1 MNQNIEEWLFVAM
14 HRDSAPEHR
23 ATHKLFDEAYSGPEQ
38 RRRVEYRLEKDFRP
52 RMRVAEPKQVDTAL
66 AA

>member
-1 MNQNIEEWLFVAM
+1 MKQNSEERLIVEM
-14 HRDSAPEHR
+14 SRDAAPEFRTRHN
-23 ATHKLFDEAYSGPEQ
+23 LFDHAYSGPEQ

-52 RMRVAEPKQVDTAL
+52 RMRATATELPDTAL